1 MKTLEERVIERS
13 FAVQMADLD
22 PKWLRREL
30 RAFLDD
36 LIECRE
42 WRILAEVL
50 RVMIDRRENHK
61 LLVERAR
68 QKMPLT
74 NLLQATALPHVSV
87 SGSGTDRRASLRRPP

>member
-1 MKTLEERVIERS
+1 MKTLEDKVIERS
-13 FAVQMADLD
+13 FAVQMAGVD
-22 PKWLRREL
+22 PEWLRREL
-30 RAFLDD
+30 RDLLDD

-42 WRILAEVL
+42 WRILAEVM

-74 NLLQATALPHVSV
+74 SLLQATALPRVSV
-87 SGSGTDRRASLRRPP
+87 FGSGTGRRASPRQPP